1 MSHPVVAVY
10 ARARGGRWELA
21 GHADLLMPRI
31 LLADQEL
38 ATALAA
44 HHTPV
49 ETVAHLSWMDR
60 HEVRGELIDIVES
73 ECPEKPNVRL
83 VMTSD
88 DLVAM
93 TNGELKFAHAW
104 ATGRVR
110 LDASIRDLL
119 RLRTM
124 MNKNA
129 KSS

>member
-38 ATALAA
+38 VTALAA

-60 HEVRGELIDIVES
+60 HEVRGELIDIVDVGPIGS
-73 ECPEKPNVRL
+73 WQDHDGGTGL
-83 VMTSD
+83 
-88 DLVAM
+88 
-93 TNGELKFAHAW
+93 ELDRPSTGNPIFIPPGPGGDGFWCMLFPW
-104 ATGRVR
+104 ASFCG
-110 LDASIRDLL
+110 
-119 RLRTM
+119 
-124 MNKNA
+124 
-129 KSS
+129 